1 MKMKIIATHCIL
13 FVLHAQTTVVFA
25 VEVAP
30 RITDREIIERLTRLE
45 EGQAALLREMN
56 QRFDEMNRSI
66 DQRFESVNQRF
77 DGMNLSIN
85 QRFES
90 MDKRLDGGQSHVCD
104 HRGYFRAYRLCGLGP
119 SQRYQARAAGHRPVV
134 SGDEEAGG
142 ERPKDRRGASFGWAV
157 VTLAH
162 ARKFI
167 DG

>member
-13 FVLHAQTTVVFA
+13 FVLLAQTTVVFA

-90 MDKRLDGGQSHVCD
+90 MDKRLDMVVNLMYVIIAGI
-104 HRGYFRAYRLCGLGP
+104 FGLIGF
-119 SQRYQARAAGHRPVV
+119 VV
-134 SGDEEAGG
+134 W
-142 ERPKDRRGASFGWAV
+142 DRRNATKPVRQDIDRLFQV
-157 VTLAH
+157 MRKLAEKDQKI
-162 ARKFI
+162 AEVLRSV
-167 DG
+167 GLL